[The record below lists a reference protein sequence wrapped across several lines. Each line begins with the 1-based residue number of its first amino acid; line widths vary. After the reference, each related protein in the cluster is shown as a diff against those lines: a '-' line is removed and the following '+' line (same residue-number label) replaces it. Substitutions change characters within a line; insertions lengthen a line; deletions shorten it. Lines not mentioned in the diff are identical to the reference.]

1 MLWISANQ
9 LVSGVCLFVSFLDKA
24 TICQSDL
31 LTAFDDATAKVPTGF
46 WIDHGGNMLLGL
58 QVKEEFL
65 AALRLLPECK
75 KKTEAQ
81 VHPRGK
87 MHTLKTLGSSEII
100 VTSQSWGT
108 SAWPHCNRYELP
120 VQHSCHTLAFERTT
134 RDKVK
139 HCSS

>member
-75 KKTEAQ
+75 TAA
-81 VHPRGK
+81 VSDW
-87 MHTLKTLGSSEII
+87 GSSTPQREN
-100 VTSQSWGT
+100 
-108 SAWPHCNRYELP
+108 A
-120 VQHSCHTLAFERTT
+120 HTQNTW
-134 RDKVK
+134 
-139 HCSS
+139 